1 MKKTDNYQ
9 KPILLVDDEE
19 HILNSSRLLLLSS
32 GFSEVLTQ
40 SDSRKVLPLLET
52 QPVSVIVLDLHMP
65 KFSGVELLAKLV
77 NEYPHIPVI
86 IVTANDEVVTIVEC
100 MRMGA
105 FDYIIKPVEAT
116 RLIASVRK
124 AMEHS
129 NLAHEVASLKQR
141 LLSDELQNPAAFAHI
156 ATGNKKMRALFQ
168 YVEVIAPTLQP
179 TLITG
184 ETGTGKELFARAI
197 HDLSGCK
204 GEFIA
209 LNVAGLDDNM
219 FSDTLFGHR
228 KGAFTGAEQSREGMV
243 ACAKGGT
250 LFLDEIGDL
259 DNSSQVKLLRLLQE
273 KEYYPVG
280 SDLLRKSDARIV
292 MATNRNLPKLIAEG
306 KFRNDLYYRL
316 CAHQL
321 QIPPLRERLDD
332 IPLLLDHLLNK
343 AAAAMNKKAP
353 TYPPQLVVLL
363 SIYSFPG
370 NVRELE
376 GMVFDAL
383 VRHVSGI
390 LSMESFRAATGDV
403 RPGAEFEE
411 TPPVEGTNPL
421 NALFGHFPTIDEV
434 EEYLINEA
442 MKLAKNNQGIAA
454 NLLGM
459 NRQTLNK
466 RLKNRES
473 VP

>member
-1 MKKTDNYQ
+1 MKKADNYQ
-9 KPILLVDDEE
+9 NPILLVDDEE

-32 GFSEVLTQ
+32 GFSAVLTQ
-40 SDSRKVLPLLET
+40 SDSREVLPLLEK

-65 KFSGVELLAKLV
+65 KFSGVELLARLV

-86 IVTANDEVVTIVEC
+86 LVTANDEVATIVEC

-116 RLIASVRK
+116 RLVASVRK
-124 AMEHS
+124 AMDHS
-129 NLAHEVASLKQR
+129 NLSHEVASLKQR
-141 LLSDELQNPAAFAHI
+141 LLSDELQNPAVFAQI
-156 ATGNKKMRALFQ
+156 ATGNKRMRALFQ

-204 GEFIA
+204 GEFIP

-228 KGAFTGAEQSREGMV
+228 KGAFTGAEQNREGMV

-321 QIPPLRERLDD
+321 QIPPLRERLED
-332 IPLLLDHLLNK
+332 IPLLLNHLLSK
-343 AAAAMNKKAP
+343 AAAAMNKKIPA
-353 TYPPQLVVLL
+353 YPPQLVVLL

-390 LSMESFRAATGDV
+390 LSMESFRLATGDV
-403 RPGAEFEE
+403 RANAEVEDA
-411 TPPVEGTNPL
+411 PPLEGNNPL
-421 NALFGHFPTIDEV
+421 HALFGHFPTIGEV
-434 EEYLINEA
+434 EDYLINEA
-442 MKLAKNNQGIAA
+442 LKLAKNNQGIAA

-466 RLKNRES
+466 RLKNRG
-473 VP
+473 

>member
-1 MKKTDNYQ
+1 MKKADNYQ

-40 SDSRKVLPLLET
+40 NDSREVLPLLEK

-86 IVTANDEVVTIVEC
+86 LVTANDEVATIVEC

-116 RLIASVRK
+116 RLVASVRK

-129 NLAHEVASLKQR
+129 NLSHEVASLKQR
-141 LLSDELQNPAAFAHI
+141 LLCDELQNPAAFAQI
-156 ATGNKKMRALFQ
+156 ATGNKRMRALFQ

-179 TLITG
+179 ALITG

-228 KGAFTGAEQSREGMV
+228 KGAFTGAEQNREGMV

-332 IPLLLDHLLNK
+332 IPLLLDHLVSK
-343 AAAAMNKKAP
+343 AAAAMNKKVP
-353 TYPPQLVVLL
+353 SYPPQLVVLL

-390 LSMESFRAATGDV
+390 LSMESFRVATGDV
-403 RPGAEFEE
+403 RVPAEFEDA
-411 TPPVEGTNPL
+411 PPADGNNPL
-421 NALFGHFPTIDEV
+421 NALFGHFPTVSEV
-434 EEYLINEA
+434 EDYLINEA

-466 RLKNRES
+466 RLKNRE
-473 VP
+473 

>member
-1 MKKTDNYQ
+1 LKQLNSFQ

-19 HILNSSRLLLLSS
+19 HILNSTKLLLLSS
-32 GFSEVLTQ
+32 GFSEVLTE
-40 SDSRKVLPLLET
+40 SDSSEVLPFLEK

-65 KFSGVELLAKLV
+65 KLSGVDLLVKLV
-77 NEYPHIPVI
+77 NGYPHIPI
-86 IVTANDEVVTIVEC
+86 ILVTANDEVVTIVEC
-100 MRMGA
+100 MKMGA
-105 FDYIIKPVEAT
+105 FDYIVKPVEAT
-116 RLIASVRK
+116 RLVASVRK
-124 AMEHS
+124 AMDHS
-129 NLAHEVASLKQR
+129 NLAHEVALLKQR
-141 LLSDELQNPAAFAHI
+141 LLSDELQNPAAFAQI
-156 ATGNKKMRALFQ
+156 VTGNKRMRALFQ
-168 YVEVIAPTLQP
+168 YVEVIAPTQQP

-184 ETGTGKELFARAI
+184 ETGTGKELFARVI
-197 HDLSGCK
+197 HELSGCK

-228 KGAFTGAEQSREGMV
+228 KGAFTGAEQNREGMV
-243 ACAKGGT
+243 ASAKGGT

-292 MATNRNLPKLIAEG
+292 MATNRNLPKLIEEG

-321 QIPPLRERLDD
+321 NIPPLRERLDD
-332 IPLLLDHLLNK
+332 IPLLLDHLLDK
-343 AAAAMNKKAP
+343 AASAMNKKKP
-353 TYPPQLVVLL
+353 TCPPQLAVLL

-376 GMVFDAL
+376 GMVFDAV
-383 VRHVSGI
+383 VRHSSGI
-390 LSMESFRAATGDV
+390 LSMESFRGAIGDV
-403 RPGAEFEE
+403 RPTAEMEVSPAADRE
-411 TPPVEGTNPL
+411 NPL
-421 NALFGHFPTIDEV
+421 NVLFGHFPTIDEV

-442 MKLAKNNQGIAA
+442 MTLAKNNQGIAA

-466 RLKNRES
+466 RLKNKGK
-473 VP
+473 

>member
-1 MKKTDNYQ
+1 LKQAGNFQ
-9 KPILLVDDEE
+9 KPVLLVDDEE
-19 HILNSSRLLLLSS
+19 HILKASRLLLQSN
-32 GFSEVLTQ
+32 GFSEILTR
-40 SDSRKVLPLLET
+40 SDAREVLPLLEV

-65 KFSGVELLAKLV
+65 HLSGVELLPKLA
-77 NEYPHIPVI
+77 NEFPQIPVI
-86 IVTANDEVVTIVEC
+86 LVTANDEVGTIVEC
-100 MRMGA
+100 MKMGA
-105 FDYIIKPVEAT
+105 FDYIVKPVEAT
-116 RLIASVRK
+116 RLVASVRK
-124 AMEHS
+124 AMDHNDLS
-129 NLAHEVASLKQR
+129 YEVASLKQS
-141 LLSDELQNPAAFAHI
+141 LLTGDLRNPAVFSPI

-168 YVEVIAPTLQP
+168 YAEVVAPTRQP
-179 TLITG
+179 IMICG

-197 HDLSGCK
+197 HELSGCK
-204 GEFIA
+204 GDFIA

-219 FSDTLFGHR
+219 FSDTLFGHK
-228 KGAFTGAEQSREGMV
+228 KGAFTGAEQNREGLV

-259 DNSSQVKLLRLLQE
+259 DNSSQIKLLRLLQE

-280 SDLLRKSDARIV
+280 SDLIRKSEARIV
-292 MATNRNLPKLIAEG
+292 MATNRDLQKLIAEG

-332 IPLLLDHLLNK
+332 IPLLLDHLLSK
-343 AAAAMNKKAP
+343 AAAVMDKKKP
-353 TYPPQLVVLL
+353 TYPPQLAVLM

-376 GMVFDAL
+376 GMVFDAV
-383 VRHVSGI
+383 VRHTSGI
-390 LSMESFRAATGDV
+390 LSMESFRGAIGDV
-403 RPGAEFEE
+403 RPNAEKESAQ
-411 TPPVEGTNPL
+411 TGEGENPL
-421 NALFGHFPTIDEV
+421 SSLFGHFPTIDEI
-434 EEYLINEA
+434 EDYMINEA

-466 RLKNRES
+466 RLKNRK
-473 VP
+473 